1 MRVLCV
7 TQGLEVTPTR
17 KVNPQ
22 FFWLFGPHFKCQP
35 YQWSHRCSKF
45 VLERSTFRGLSQR
58 TVTVVGEKLLLNV
71 TGLESHVV
79 VQRTTKGGG
88 SNFSN
93 FHSASHNRHNE
104 ASINFFPNTSQHK
117 SSRGEEARKGKWK
130 SGWRPGQR
138 KQDDPANLD
147 RNTLWDMCIISW
159 PEIHYETL
167 CVLLVG
173 QEYSQR

>member
-35 YQWSHRCSKF
+35 YQWSLRCSKF

-71 TGLESHVV
+71 TGLEAHVV
-79 VQRTTKGGG
+79 VQRTTKGGAATFPIFTQPRTIATMKLR
-88 SNFSN
+88 SIFSQI
-93 FHSASHNRHNE
+93 R
-104 ASINFFPNTSQHK
+104 ASIRVQGGKRRERESGNLGEGQVSE
-117 SSRGEEARKGKWK
+117 SRMTPRTW
-130 SGWRPGQR
+130 
-138 KQDDPANLD
+138 
-147 RNTLWDMCIISW
+147 T
-159 PEIHYETL
+159 EIHYET

-173 QEYSQR
+173 QKFIMRHYVCY

>member
-1 MRVLCV
+1 MRVVCV

-35 YQWSHRCSKF
+35 YQCSHRCSKF

-58 TVTVVGEKLLLNV
+58 RVTVVGEKLLLNI
-71 TGLESHVV
+71 TGLEAHVV

-104 ASINFFPNTSQHK
+104 ASIIFFPNTGQHK
-117 SSRGEEARKGKWK
+117 SSRGEGEKGKVKIWVK
-130 SGWRPGQR
+130 ARSAKAG
-138 KQDDPANLD
+138 
-147 RNTLWDMCIISW
+147 
-159 PEIHYETL
+159 
-167 CVLLVG
+167 
-173 QEYSQR
+173 